1 LTTTLAFSILSLAE
15 LFVTFLKPEW
25 PRCDV
30 CLACPTAPVVQSATA
45 KSAYHTV
52 HLEISHQASYMQLW
66 NAVLVA
72 SVGDEVVD
80 THITVDDNDGKQ
92 SGSLESLKALF
103 STDDRLVVPG
113 TLHRIR

>member
-1 LTTTLAFSILSLAE
+1 
-15 LFVTFLKPEW
+15 
-25 PRCDV
+25 
-30 CLACPTAPVVQSATA
+30 
-45 KSAYHTV
+45 
-52 HLEISHQASYMQLW
+52 M
-66 NAVLVA
+66 LVA